1 MRPGRG
7 AGFGSPEERSVLRVG
22 SDRRPGQLAG
32 TPRGI
37 GPVAIKEDVCV
48 YLNFE
53 FHPLFCPGVRFG
65 QITLLLKPVIR
76 LEASDG

>member
-1 MRPGRG
+1 M
-7 AGFGSPEERSVLRVG
+7 V
-22 SDRRPGQLAG
+22 
-32 TPRGI
+32 
-37 GPVAIKEDVCV
+37 IKEEVCV

-76 LEASDG
+76 LEASDGWPGVETGGHLSVGRVQVR